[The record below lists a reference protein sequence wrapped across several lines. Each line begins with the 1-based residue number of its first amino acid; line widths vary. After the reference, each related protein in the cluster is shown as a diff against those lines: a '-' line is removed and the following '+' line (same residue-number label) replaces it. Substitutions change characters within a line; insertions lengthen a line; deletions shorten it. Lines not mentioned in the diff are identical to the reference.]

1 MHTGK
6 NIGKIRE
13 LLGIKQESL
22 AVTLKISQQ
31 TISKIEQTANLTEQT
46 VERIAIAMGVSA
58 NMIYHYNDQII
69 INFLKESIPIAENQ
83 SSEIANYLPFLEKIF
98 ELYERLLIAEVRLKQ
113 KSPNTRCR
121 GFST

>member
-22 AVTLKISQQ
+22 AATLKISQQ
-31 TISKIEQTANLTEQT
+31 TISKIEQTANLTEHT

-58 NMIYHYNDQII
+58 NMIFHYNDQII
-69 INFLKESIPIAENQ
+69 INFLKESIPTADNQ
-83 SSEIANYLPFLEKIF
+83 SSELSNYLPFVEKIF
-98 ELYERLLIAEVRLKQ
+98 ELYERLLIAEIRLK
-113 KSPNTRCR
+113 
-121 GFST
+121 